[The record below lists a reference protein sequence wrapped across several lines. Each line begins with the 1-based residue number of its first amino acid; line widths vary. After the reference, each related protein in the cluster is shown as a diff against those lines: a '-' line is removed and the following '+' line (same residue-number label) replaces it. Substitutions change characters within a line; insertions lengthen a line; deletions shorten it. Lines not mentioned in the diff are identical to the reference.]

1 MSLQQNFLKKLF
13 WINVLKIG
21 IPFLIVVTLFALIFT
36 SGGSIFSGDFKAV
49 YETHFA
55 DKRWVRFWLSK
66 VVISIIYGVYITN
79 KKMK

>member
-21 IPFLIVVTLFALIFT
+21 IPFLIIVTLFALFFN
-36 SGGSIFSGDFKAV
+36 SAGNIFSGDFKAV
-49 YETHFA
+49 YEVHFA
-55 DKRWVRFWLSK
+55 DKRWIRFWLPK
-66 VVISIIYGVYITN
+66 VVISIIYGIYITN